1 MGLHSSQHSL
11 QPPVLSDAFRNLGAG
26 PVVAVERERNV
37 LVKLRPIFS
46 DFGSVALLAEE
57 QHLSV
62 PIVRSE
68 RPAVTEHYG
77 LALSP
82 VLVVNMCA
90 VFCCD
95 SRHVIFSFL
104 QYFVLQNPYET
115 TMCSDQAV
123 RTRSGR
129 MALCHAFTDEPDTA
143 LRIHPRSSL
152 WLPVPIS
159 KRNTA
164 WHKSRCRVSS
174 SRSDAM
180 SRVSFRIVRDPPGTT

>member
-1 MGLHSSQHSL
+1 MNCVL
-11 QPPVLSDAFRNLGAG
+11 QVEFFRQSGEIVGVGVHLVTIPCLGGTTVPSPVMRDDS
-26 PVVAVERERNV
+26 
-37 LVKLRPIFS
+37 I
-46 DFGSVALLAEE
+46 ALLAEE

-82 VLVVNMCA
+82 VLVVNLCA

-95 SRHVIFSFL
+95 SRHEIFSFL
-104 QYFVLQNPYET
+104 HFFVLKNHLVP

-129 MALCHAFTDEPDTA
+129 MALCHASTHEPDTA
-143 LRIHPRSSL
+143 LRI
-152 WLPVPIS
+152 
-159 KRNTA
+159 
-164 WHKSRCRVSS
+164 
-174 SRSDAM
+174 
-180 SRVSFRIVRDPPGTT
+180 

>member
-11 QPPVLSDAFRNLGAG
+11 QPPVLPDAFRNLGAG

-37 LVKLRPIFS
+37 VAIPRLGGTTVPSPVMRDDSI
-46 DFGSVALLAEE
+46 ALLAEE

-82 VLVVNMCA
+82 VLVVNLCA

-95 SRHVIFSFL
+95 SRHEIFSFL
-104 QYFVLQNPYET
+104 QCFVLKNPYET

-123 RTRSGR
+123 LRTRSGR
-129 MALCHAFTDEPDTA
+129 MVLCHALPELQTNRIPLHEFIHVLLDSCL
-143 LRIHPRSSL
+143 LR
-152 WLPVPIS
+152 
-159 KRNTA
+159 
-164 WHKSRCRVSS
+164 
-174 SRSDAM
+174 
-180 SRVSFRIVRDPPGTT
+180 F